1 MQTISISPK
10 VIAALLT
17 SIVTF
22 AVTKLGLQWDPIFEQ
37 AINAIAP
44 IIAAYL
50 APPGNVVSL
59 PPALDQVDVA
69 AGNPQ
74 PPA

>member
-1 MQTISISPK
+1 MQIGLSPK
-10 VIAALLT
+10 LVAAALT

-22 AVTKLGLQWDPIFEQ
+22 AVTKLGLSWDPIFEQ

-50 APPGNVVSL
+50 APPGAVAGVAPQGENGNPSL
-59 PPALDQVDVA
+59 PE
-69 AGNPQ
+69 GT
-74 PPA
+74 